1 MFICR
6 SFLSSQHQPAVWN
19 MCWLAVSYRGMEKNT
34 NRNIVPLPYFFPE
47 VQKLADGMSANKGVE
62 FEFIFVNDGSKDR
75 TLELLREFAAE
86 DGRAHYISFSRN
98 FGKEAAIY
106 AGMQHA
112 KGDYMVLMDAD
123 LQHPPAMVEEMYE
136 ALKDGEYDIAAARR
150 VSRKGEPPIR
160 SFFARCFY
168 RLINKISKAEF
179 VDGASDYRMLSRRAV
194 DAILSVPEYNRFS
207 KGIFGWIGFKTKWI
221 KYENVERVAGET
233 KWSFWK
239 LFLYSLEGI
248 VAFSTAPLAVASVMG
263 TLFCLAAFVWMMVI
277 IVKTPLWGDPVAGYP
292 TLACLLLLIGGS
304 IQLSLGIIGQYLAK
318 TYLETKNRP
327 IYIIG
332 ETSEENKAQL
342 NS

>member
-1 MFICR
+1 M
-6 SFLSSQHQPAVWN
+6 N
-19 MCWLAVSYRGMEKNT
+19 MISI
-34 NRNIVPLPYFFPE
+34 IVPCYNEEAALPYFFPE
-47 VQKLADGMSANKGVE
+47 IRKLANDMFANKGAN
-62 FEFIFVNDGSKDR
+62 FEFLFIDDGSRDK
-75 TLELLREFAAE
+75 TLELLREFAAK
-86 DGRAHYISFSRN
+86 DDRARYISFSRN

-106 AGMQHA
+106 AGMQNA

-136 ALKDGEYDIAAARR
+136 ALKDGHYDIAAARR

-194 DAILSVPEYNRFS
+194 NAILDMPEYNRFS

-221 KYENVERVAGET
+221 EYENVERVAGET

-248 VAFSTAPLAVASVMG
+248 VAFSTAPLAIASVMG
-263 TLFCLAAFVWMMVI
+263 VVLCIAAFIYLVFIVI
-277 IVKTPLWGDPVAGYP
+277 KTLAFGETVAGYP

-318 TYLETKNRP
+318 TYLETKRRP
-327 IYIIG
+327 IYMIA
-332 ETSEENKAQL
+332 ETDQKE
-342 NS
+342 